1 MAPLYNI
8 GGIEEWLRDIAK
20 ELHKRGHEI
29 TICTT
34 NYLPNSFP
42 KSFLAKRIQTILNDV
57 RAGCYEYKVFKNV
70 AKRNL
75 VLNQDFLKLL
85 NKMDVAYFENF
96 AFSSLSAFVPI
107 IFGFHVPFQLSSI
120 TKIFLTLHKMKRI
133 PIGFHVLNPVDYL
146 YLKNFLAE
154 IRLKKAKLFLVPNGV
169 DCNKFHPGAG
179 TLDESKFRI
188 LFVGR
193 LTREKGVD
201 ILPYILHELKNL
213 QKNLELTIIGPDMGM
228 GHVVNRMINIF
239 PKEVRYLGCLPRE
252 ILPRLYAS
260 SHVTL
265 LPSRVERFPLVSL
278 ESMACGT
285 PVLTSNLANFR
296 YILEPLIKEL
306 NVNFIIENS
315 EDVSV
320 LGKRFAERI
329 IKLLADERYQELR
342 KAVRK
347 YVMERF
353 CWNKVVLD
361 FEYMLRSITNMQ

>member
-1 MAPLYNI
+1 
-8 GGIEEWLRDIAK
+8 
-20 ELHKRGHEI
+20 
-29 TICTT
+29 
-34 NYLPNSFP
+34 
-42 KSFLAKRIQTILNDV
+42 
-57 RAGCYEYKVFKNV
+57 
-70 AKRNL
+70 
-75 VLNQDFLKLL
+75 
-85 NKMDVAYFENF
+85 MDVAYFENF
-96 AFSSLSAFVPI
+96 VFSTLSAFVPI
-107 IFGFHVPFQLSSI
+107 IVGFHVPFQLSSI

-146 YLKNFLAE
+146 YLKNFLTE
-154 IRLKKAKLFLVPNGV
+154 IRLKKAKLFLVPNSV
-169 DCNKFHPGAG
+169 DCNKFYPAAG
-179 TLDESKFRI
+179 TLDERKFRI

-201 ILPYILHELKNL
+201 ILPYILHELKKL
-213 QKNLELTIIGPDMGM
+213 QKQLPFELTIIGPDMGM
-228 GHVVNRMINIF
+228 GHVVNRMINVF
-239 PKEVRYLGCLPRE
+239 PKEVRYLGYLPHE
-252 ILPRLYAS
+252 ILPRLYTS

-265 LPSRVERFPLVSL
+265 LPSRVERFSLVSL

-296 YILEPLIKEL
+296 YILEQLIKEL

-329 IKLLADERYQELR
+329 IKLLTDERYQEIR

-361 FEYMLRSITNMQ
+361 FECMLRSITNMQQ